1 MAEDALPLAD
11 KVLAINAAL
20 AQSGFDY
27 AFGGALALAY
37 HVEDPRGT
45 RDIDVNIFVA
55 AERAEEVFRS
65 LPTEVTWDAADVRTT
80 LRDGQVRLFW
90 GDTPVDLFL
99 STHEFH
105 EEAALSTR
113 EVPFDGARMPILG
126 ATELAV
132 FKAFFNRTQ
141 DWADIE
147 KMVAVG
153 SVDLHRVIGWLVDL
167 LGEPDP
173 RIERLRDLLH
183 R

>member
-1 MAEDALPLAD
+1 MTPEDALPLAD
-11 KVLAINAAL
+11 KVIALNAAL
-20 AQSGFDY
+20 ARSDFDY

-45 RDIDVNIFVA
+45 RDIDINIFVSA
-55 AERAEEVFRS
+55 DRAEEVFRS
-65 LPTEVTWDAADVRTT
+65 LPTEVIWDAADLRTT

-105 EEAALSTR
+105 DEASLSTR
-113 EVPFDGARMPILG
+113 EVPFDGARIPILG
-126 ATELAV
+126 ATELTV

-147 KMVAVG
+147 KMVAV
-153 SVDLHRVIGWLVDL
+153 
-167 LGEPDP
+167 
-173 RIERLRDLLH
+173 
-183 R
+183 